1 MRRRDFLVIAGS
13 VGVLPAIAAAQPVA
27 MRTIGFVNGFSPA
40 THPQYLEAFRGGLAE
55 KGWVEG
61 KNVSI
66 DYRWAESHPER
77 LEELAAA
84 IAQKKVDLIVAS
96 GGDDATLAS
105 KAAAPPSMPIIG
117 TLGGDP
123 IREGLVE
130 SLNHPGGNVTVISL
144 LALGLTAK
152 RVEIL
157 RQILP
162 REASVAFLD
171 DISAGGNPELRRQ
184 EVEAAAQ
191 KLSTTVAIVD
201 ARSLAQIDE
210 AYPRLET
217 QGVRG
222 LVISS
227 NPFFETEVVR
237 NRILALS
244 ATHKIATIFIA
255 LEDVEAGSV
264 LAYGTDFVEIYRDLG
279 RYAGR
284 VLSGE
289 KPADL
294 PVQQPTRFQLGI
306 NLKTAKTL
314 GISIPQSLLVQADQ
328 VIE

>member
-1 MRRRDFLVIAGS
+1 MIIAGS
-13 VGVLPAIAAAQPVA
+13 VGAL
-27 MRTIGFVNGFSPA
+27 
-40 THPQYLEAFRGGLAE
+40 
-55 KGWVEG
+55 
-61 KNVSI
+61 
-66 DYRWAESHPER
+66 
-77 LEELAAA
+77 
-84 IAQKKVDLIVAS
+84 
-96 GGDDATLAS
+96 
-105 KAAAPPSMPIIG
+105 
-117 TLGGDP
+117 
-123 IREGLVE
+123 
-130 SLNHPGGNVTVISL
+130 
-144 LALGLTAK
+144 LGLTAK

-201 ARSLAQIDE
+201 ARCLAQIDE

-244 ATHKIATIFIA
+244 AAHKIATIFIA

-264 LAYGTDFVEIYRDLG
+264 LAYGTDVVEIYRDLG